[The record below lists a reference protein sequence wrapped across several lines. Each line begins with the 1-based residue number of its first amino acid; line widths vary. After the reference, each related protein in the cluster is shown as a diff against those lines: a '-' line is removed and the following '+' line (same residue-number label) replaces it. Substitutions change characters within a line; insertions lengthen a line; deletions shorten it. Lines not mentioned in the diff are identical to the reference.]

1 MQISRN
7 YSKFARFLNLGMKL
21 IFDKKGLHSCLSP
34 HRDEPKMLGLVPTMG
49 ALHEGHLSLVRQA
62 LSENFRVVVSIFV
75 NPTQFNNSEDLEKYP
90 KTLEADLALLKSVS
104 DEIIV
109 FAPTVSEMYTQAIS
123 SKNYTFNGL
132 DKVMEGAFREGHFNG
147 VATIVEILLDLVRP
161 DRVYFGEKDFQ
172 QLQIVRKLANELTFK
187 VKIVGC
193 PIVREPHGLAMS
205 SRNQLLSEPMRK
217 RAGII
222 FKTLQTA
229 QRMFGTKNATKIV
242 AYVNSVFAK
251 EADLELEYFQIADV
265 ETLTPIKRKQDNI
278 KYRCFIAVYAEGVR
292 LIDNI
297 ALN

>member
-1 MQISRN
+1 
-7 YSKFARFLNLGMKL
+7 MKL
-21 IFDKKGLHSCLSP
+21 IFDKKELQSCLSS
-34 HRDEPKMLGLVPTMG
+34 HEDEAKMLGLVPTMG

-62 LSENFRVVVSIFV
+62 LSENSRVVVSIFV
-75 NPTQFNNSEDLEKYP
+75 NPTQFNNPEDLKKYP
-90 KTLEADLALLKSVS
+90 KTLETDMALLESVS

-109 FAPTVSEMYTQAIS
+109 FAPTVSELYTQNIS
-123 SKNYTFNGL
+123 SKNYSFNGL

-161 DRVYFGEKDFQ
+161 NKAYFGEKDFQ
-172 QLQIVRKLANELTFK
+172 QLQIVRKLSHELPFK

-205 SRNQLLSEPMRK
+205 SRNQLLSKRMRQ

-229 QRMFGTKNATKIV
+229 HSMFGTKNATVIV

-265 ETLTPIKRKQDNI
+265 ETLTPMQRKQDNI
-278 KYRCFIAVYAEGVR
+278 KYRGFIAVYAEGVR

-297 ALN
+297 AMN

>member
-1 MQISRN
+1 MQISSN

-21 IFDKKGLHSCLSP
+21 IFDKKGLQSCLSSLK
-34 HRDEPKMLGLVPTMG
+34 DELGMLGLVPTMG

-62 LSENFRVVVSIFV
+62 LSENNRVMVSIFV
-75 NPTQFNNSEDLEKYP
+75 NPTQFNNPEDLKKYP
-90 KTLEADLALLKSVS
+90 KTLEADMALLESVS

-109 FAPTVSEMYTQAIS
+109 FAPTVSQLYSQDIT
-123 SKNYTFNGL
+123 SKNYSFNGL

-161 DRVYFGEKDFQ
+161 NRAYFGEKDFQ
-172 QLQIVRKLANELTFK
+172 QLQIVRKLANELPFK
-187 VKIVGC
+187 VKIIGC
-193 PIVREPHGLAMS
+193 PIVREPNGLAMS
-205 SRNQLLSEPMRK
+205 SRNQLLSKPMRQ

-242 AYVNSVFAK
+242 AYVNSIFAK

-265 ETLTPIKRKQDNI
+265 ETLTPMQRKQDNI
-278 KYRCFIAVYAEGVR
+278 KYRSFIAVYAEGVR

-297 ALN
+297 AMN

>member
-1 MQISRN
+1 MQISSN

-21 IFDKKGLHSCLSP
+21 IFDKKGLQSCLSS
-34 HRDEPKMLGLVPTMG
+34 HENEPGMLGLVPTMG

-62 LSENFRVVVSIFV
+62 LSENNRVIVSIFV
-75 NPTQFNNSEDLEKYP
+75 NPTQFNNPEDLKKYP
-90 KTLEADLALLKSVS
+90 KTLEADMALLESVS

-109 FAPTVSEMYTQAIS
+109 FAPTVSQLY
-123 SKNYTFNGL
+123 SKDITSKKYSFNGL

-161 DRVYFGEKDFQ
+161 DSAYFGEKDFQ
-172 QLQIVRKLANELTFK
+172 QLQIVRKLAKELPFK
-187 VKIVGC
+187 VKIIGC
-193 PIVREPHGLAMS
+193 PIVREPNGLAMS
-205 SRNQLLSEPMRK
+205 SRNQLLSKPMRQ

-242 AYVNSVFAK
+242 AYVNSIFAK
-251 EADLELEYFQIADV
+251 EADLKLEYFQIADV
-265 ETLTPIKRKQDNI
+265 ETLTPMQRKQDNI
-278 KYRCFIAVYAEGVR
+278 KYRSFIAVYAEGVR

-297 ALN
+297 AMN

>member
-1 MQISRN
+1 MQISSN

-21 IFDKKGLHSCLSP
+21 IFDKKGLQSCLSS
-34 HRDEPKMLGLVPTMG
+34 HEDEPGMLGLVPTMG

-62 LSENFRVVVSIFV
+62 LSENKRVMVSIFV
-75 NPTQFNNSEDLEKYP
+75 NPTQFNNPEDLKKYP
-90 KTLEADLALLKSVS
+90 KTLEADMALLESVS
-104 DEIIV
+104 DKIIV
-109 FAPTVSEMYTQAIS
+109 FAPTVSELYTQDIS
-123 SKNYTFNGL
+123 SKNYSFNGL

-161 DRVYFGEKDFQ
+161 DRAYFGEKDFQ
-172 QLQIVRKLANELTFK
+172 QLQIVRKLADKLLFD
-187 VKIVGC
+187 VKIIGC

-205 SRNQLLSEPMRK
+205 SRNQLLSRPMRQ

-229 QRMFGTKNATKIV
+229 QNMFGTKNATVIV
-242 AYVNSVFAK
+242 AYVNSIFAK

-265 ETLTPIKRKQDNI
+265 ETLTPMQRKQDNI
-278 KYRCFIAVYAEGVR
+278 KYRGFIAVYAEGVR

-297 ALN
+297 AMN